1 MNFWLKLRSL
11 PSRERGLK
19 QFCGYC
25 SWHAAQVAPFA
36 GAWIETIGPWTTA
49 YARAVAPYAG
59 AWIETMSCTEKGWT
73 KWGAPYLGA
82 KTGTE

>member
-1 MNFWLKLRSL
+1 MYYVYEWFIK
-11 PSRERGLK
+11 ETGEVIYVGK
-19 QFCGYC
+19 
-25 SWHAAQVAPFA
+25 VAPFA